1 MDRYRLSPKYQI
13 FQADPFFLLTHDPNN
28 PNNLCFSKFSGHKFS
43 VLNLE
48 TKCRKDISFSPVDER
63 DSPIIFHSEGCHDQ
77 NYTKTNLENNKM
89 YAETMNIFHGQSD
102 QIKDMIELQK
112 FDNKIHREMVEKF
125 KNVKQEF
132 ERMEHAIQVK
142 QNHVCFAFTIPE

>member
-1 MDRYRLSPKYQI
+1 
-13 FQADPFFLLTHDPNN
+13 
-28 PNNLCFSKFSGHKFS
+28 
-43 VLNLE
+43 
-48 TKCRKDISFSPVDER
+48 
-63 DSPIIFHSEGCHDQ
+63 
-77 NYTKTNLENNKM
+77 M

-132 ERMEHAIQVK
+132 ERMEHANDRSNKIMSVLHSQF
-142 QNHVCFAFTIPE
+142 QNNEFLINDVFE